1 MKASRKSQHSTG
13 FTLIELMIV
22 VAIIGVLATIAIPS
36 YRDYVIKTEVMLGY
50 SVAMRLAKHATI
62 EFQTGSEW
70 PSSTTASGRGFRISS
85 TGGGSTK
92 TRLNITYE
100 DLGSGGT
107 VIASSGSGSGGPT
120 ELSVPVR
127 SMPMFAAMMAMS
139 APALAVASADGLTLE
154 PTITS
159 GLVSWSCTGDLDD
172 RYRPKPCAKRET
184 KMTLI
189 ERYSSGG
196 IPLIIFSEDTFK
208 P

>member
-1 MKASRKSQHSTG
+1 MKASSKSQHCTG

-50 SVAMRLAKHATI
+50 SVAMRLAKQATI
-62 EFQTGSEW
+62 EYQTSSEW

-107 VIASSGSGSGGPT
+107 VITSSGSGSGGVVSYDSPA
-120 ELSVPVR
+120 
-127 SMPMFAAMMAMS
+127 PMVFAVAMLMS

>member
-1 MKASRKSQHSTG
+1 MKASSKSQHSTG

-107 VIASSGSGSGGPT
+107 VIASSGSGSGVLPIET
-120 ELSVPVR
+120 LSFPVR
-127 SMPMFAAMMAMS
+127 SIPMFAAMMAMS

-184 KMTLI
+184 KMMFRGT
-189 ERYSSGG
+189 
-196 IPLIIFSEDTFK
+196 PLIILSEDTFK

>member
-1 MKASRKSQHSTG
+1 MKASSKSQHCTG

-50 SVAMRLAKHATI
+50 SVAMNLARQASI
-62 EFQTGSEW
+62 EFQSSSEW
-70 PSSTTASGRGFRISS
+70 PSSATASGRGFRISS

-92 TRLNITYE
+92 TRLDITYE

-107 VIASSGSGSGGPT
+107 VIASGGSGSGGT
-120 ELSVPVR
+120 LIPVAYDA
-127 SMPMFAAMMAMS
+127 SPPMPMFASFMLRS
-139 APALAVASADGLTLE
+139 ADAVSVARADGLTLE

-184 KMTLI
+184 KSMF
-189 ERYSSGG
+189 EFAS
-196 IPLIIFSEDTFK
+196 PLTRSKDTFK

>member
-1 MKASRKSQHSTG
+1 MNPSRRSQHCTG

-22 VAIIGVLATIAIPS
+22 VAIIGVLTTIAIPS

-50 SVAMRLAKHATI
+50 SVAMNLARQASI
-62 EFQTGSEW
+62 EFQSSSEW
-70 PSSTTASGRGFRISS
+70 PSSATASGRGFRIDS

-107 VIASSGSGSGGPT
+107 VIASGGSGSGGS
-120 ELSVPVR
+120 LSPV
-127 SMPMFAAMMAMS
+127 SASPPMSMFASFMLRS
-139 APALAVASADGLTLE
+139 ADAVSVARADGLTLE
-154 PTITS
+154 PTISS

-184 KMTLI
+184 KAMF
-189 ERYSSGG
+189 EFAPVSR
-196 IPLIIFSEDTFK
+196 K

>member
-1 MKASRKSQHSTG
+1 MNASRKSQHCTG

-22 VAIIGVLATIAIPS
+22 VAIIGVLTTIAIPS

-50 SVAMRLAKHATI
+50 SVAMNLARQASI
-62 EFQTGSEW
+62 EFQSRSEW
-70 PSSTTASGRGFRISS
+70 PSSATASGRGFRIDS

-107 VIASSGSGSGGPT
+107 VIASGGSGSGGS
-120 ELSVPVR
+120 LSPV
-127 SMPMFAAMMAMS
+127 SASPPMSMFASFMLRS
-139 APALAVASADGLTLE
+139 ADAVSVARADGLTLE
-154 PTITS
+154 PTISS

-184 KMTLI
+184 KAMF
-189 ERYSSGG
+189 EFAPVSR
-196 IPLIIFSEDTFK
+196 K

>member
-107 VIASSGSGSGGPT
+107 VIASSGSSSGVLPIET
-120 ELSVPVR
+120 LSFPVR
-127 SMPMFAAMMAMS
+127 SIPMFAAMMAMS

-172 RYRPKPCAKRET
+172 RYRPKPCAKRKT
-184 KMTLI
+184 MPSIMVPGMVFVPVAK
-189 ERYSSGG
+189 
-196 IPLIIFSEDTFK
+196 
-208 P
+208 

>member
-1 MKASRKSQHSTG
+1 MKASSKSHHSTG

-50 SVAMRLAKHATI
+50 SVAMRLAKQATI
-62 EFQTGSEW
+62 EYQTSSEW

-107 VIASSGSGSGGPT
+107 VITSSGSGSGGVVSYDSPA
-120 ELSVPVR
+120 
-127 SMPMFAAMMAMS
+127 PMVFAVAMLMS

-172 RYRPKPCAKRET
+172 RYRPKPCAKREP
-184 KMTLI
+184 KSMFFK
-189 ERYSSGG
+189 RYGG
-196 IPLIIFSEDTFK
+196 GTPPIILSEDTFK

>member
-1 MKASRKSQHSTG
+1 MKASSKSQHSTG
-13 FTLIELMIV
+13 FTLIELMVV

-50 SVAMRLAKHATI
+50 SVAMRLAKQATI
-62 EFQTGSEW
+62 EYQTSSEW

-107 VIASSGSGSGGPT
+107 VIASTGSGSGLRLMPT
-120 ELSVPVR
+120 AASAP
-127 SMPMFAAMMAMS
+127 MAMFARVIGAS
-139 APALAVASADGLTLE
+139 APAMLVARADGLTLE
-154 PTITS
+154 PTLSS

-172 RYRPKPCAKRET
+172 RYRPKPCTKR
-184 KMTLI
+184 
-189 ERYSSGG
+189 
-196 IPLIIFSEDTFK
+196 
-208 P
+208 

>member
-107 VIASSGSGSGGPT
+107 VITSSGSGSGGVVSYDSPA
-120 ELSVPVR
+120 
-127 SMPMFAAMMAMS
+127 PMVFAVAMLMS

>member
-1 MKASRKSQHSTG
+1 MKASSKSQHSTG

-50 SVAMRLAKHATI
+50 SVAMRLAKQASI
-62 EFQTGSEW
+62 EYQTSSEW

-107 VIASSGSGSGGPT
+107 VIASSGSGSSGVANQ
-120 ELSVPVR
+120 SVPVR
-127 SMPMFAAMMAMS
+127 SMPVFAAIMAMS

-172 RYRPKPCAKRET
+172 RYRPKPCAKREP
-184 KMTLI
+184 KMMF
-189 ERYSSGG
+189 RG

>member
-1 MKASRKSQHSTG
+1 MQASSKSQHCTG

-36 YRDYVIKTEVMLGY
+36 YRDYVIKTEVTHGY
-50 SVAMRLAKHATI
+50 SVAMRLAKQATI
-62 EFQTGSEW
+62 EYQTSSEW

-107 VIASSGSGSGGPT
+107 VIASSGSGSSLRLIPT
-120 ELSVPVR
+120 AASPP
-127 SMPMFAAMMAMS
+127 MAMFAFAVARS
-139 APALAVASADGLTLE
+139 TSALAVASADGLTLE
-154 PTITS
+154 PIISS

-172 RYRPKPCAKRET
+172 RYRPKPCAKRKT
-184 KMTLI
+184 KTMPSI
-189 ERYSSGG
+189 MVPM
-196 IPLIIFSEDTFK
+196 IMWAPVAKK